1 MDYIVIDF
9 EKEKDMSLTSTFYNS
24 FDYQE
29 QLNSINSVQD
39 RLMQTLTVFFSE
51 PERIER
57 VLSIVRGS
65 SKISSLRNIDWF
77 VTNYAKKN
85 NVVYALQKEK
95 DGKTVMEPFFVH
107 MEYKAQ
113 LKAYSKKNFD
123 PFQRRERIIFIY
135 NENKELCTTVGQL
148 NFFRWAIENKIIDY
162 IENNIEHIQKDMNE
176 SFKKNYKNTQKKP
189 NERKKRQE
197 LSESATKK
205 MASHDFSVEVSFD

>member
-95 DGKTVMEPFFVH
+95 DGKF
-107 MEYKAQ
+107 
-113 LKAYSKKNFD
+113 
-123 PFQRRERIIFIY
+123 
-135 NENKELCTTVGQL
+135 
-148 NFFRWAIENKIIDY
+148 W
-162 IENNIEHIQKDMNE
+162 NE
-176 SFKKNYKNTQKKP
+176 SGYC
-189 NERKKRQE
+189 
-197 LSESATKK
+197 
-205 MASHDFSVEVSFD
+205 